1 MLDAIAS
8 LALTYDDDD
17 LDINNNINIKDD
29 LDIYIEDNINLKTM
43 KSLNIH
49 SLKITSHYPEPKDLG
64 VLLLL
69 RVYAVCSFLLKA
81 TKKSYTKFCICIK
94 FIDNWLSTMHG

>member
-8 LALTYDDDD
+8 LGLTYDDDD

-49 SLKITSHYPEPKDLG
+49 SLKITSHSPEPKDLNLSR
-64 VLLLL
+64 LLSVFCLL
-69 RVYAVCSFLLKA
+69 FSESKA
-81 TKKSYTKFCICIK
+81 KQ
-94 FIDNWLSTMHG
+94 G

>member
-8 LALTYDDDD
+8 LVLTYDDDD

-29 LDIYIEDNINLKTM
+29 LYIDDDFDIYIEDNINLKTM

-49 SLKITSHYPEPKDLG
+49 SLKITSHSPEPKDLG

-69 RVYAVCSFLLKA
+69 RVCAVCSFLLKA
-81 TKKSYTKFCICIK
+81 TKKSYNKF
-94 FIDNWLSTMHG
+94 